1 MGKTKFKNKI
11 TLQEFFDYFH
21 KGEYKKGLKTDYK
34 DTDTKICCGIRC
46 NTIEQVRTLLRA
58 FDKLGYTWITG
69 EGYLE
74 PDSLFFNTN
83 ILQESC
89 CFGNDGTWG
98 YAINYAIVYNFE
110 DIEDVTTLG
119 AEPSYKFNL
128 EDKVSVVS
136 THHIIRKYITRIKN
150 YIEKSL
156 FNKYEDDD
164 FWDYIC
170 LGYDTNSLNY
180 QKIKNAAICLTN
192 LEEILQVFQTPV
204 PVMTITRRL
213 AGRYVLDMFPGVLF
227 DEVDLIKVK
236 GEK

>member
-1 MGKTKFKNKI
+1 MSKTKIKNKI

-21 KGEYKKGLKTDYK
+21 KGTDKKGLRTDYK
-34 DTDTKICCGIRC
+34 DTGTKICCGIRC
-46 NTIEQVRTLLRA
+46 NTIEQVQTLLRA

-69 EGYLE
+69 ESYVE
-74 PDSLFFNTN
+74 PDLPFFNTN
-83 ILQESC
+83 ILQEKI
-89 CFGNDGTWG
+89 CFGNDGTMG

-110 DIEDVTTLG
+110 DIEDITTLG
-119 AEPSYKFNL
+119 IEPSYKFNL

-136 THHIIRKYITRIKN
+136 THSIIQKYITRIKN

-156 FNKYEDDD
+156 FDQYEDTDI
-164 FWDYIC
+164 WDYLC
-170 LGYDTNSLNY
+170 LGYNTNGANY
-180 QKIKNAAICLTN
+180 RKIKNAAICLTN
-192 LEEILQVFQTPV
+192 LEEILQVFQT

-227 DEVDLIKVK
+227 DEEDLVKVK

>member
-1 MGKTKFKNKI
+1 MGKTKLKNKI
-11 TLQEFFDYFH
+11 TLQEFFDYFY
-21 KGEYKKGLKTDYK
+21 KGKDKG
-34 DTDTKICCGIRC
+34 IGVRCGIRC
-46 NTIEQVRTLLRA
+46 NTIEQVQTLLRA
-58 FDKLGYTWITG
+58 FDKLGYTWNTG

-98 YAINYAIVYNFE
+98 YSINYAIVYNFE

-119 AEPSYKFNL
+119 VEPSYKFNL
-128 EDKVSVVS
+128 EDKVSIVS

-156 FNKYEDDD
+156 FNKYEEDDDD

-204 PVMTITRRL
+204 MTITRRL

-227 DEVDLIKVK
+227 DEEDLVKVK